1 MKNKLKHIFFASAL
15 MAAATNFTACSL
27 DEVNPGEF
35 TMDSLAETEETYEK
49 IINNCYFAME
59 RYFYGASGA
68 SGIES
73 NNWMAMTEATTDL
86 WTYQRNKST
95 SYTQWFWFYAGAS
108 PNTTYTDNFWEG
120 LFMMVI
126 IGAIIVI
133 GVIYLLLKRHESRMV
148 LIAAG
153 ILMAVIAGKPMAALD
168 AFAKSMTNAG
178 LITSVCSCMGFAM
191 VMKYTGCDK
200 HLVVAIGK
208 VLKKMGFMLIPGAT
222 IATFIINIAIP
233 SAAGCSAAVGVIF
246 IPILMSAGIHPA
258 MAAAAVKSGTYGSM
272 LNPGLVHNG
281 VIAKLSN
288 VEITEVITHHM
299 MADIVGVIIAATTLT
314 ILAIFLKENKGYL
327 PEGGNDAVAED
338 LKINPLYA
346 LMPLLP
352 VIILLV
358 GSTGMAPIL
367 KMGVPQAMLIGALL
381 SLAVTRS
388 NPTKLT
394 KSFFDGMGDAYANII
409 GIIISVGVFVSGMQ
423 SLGLVKALI
432 NWMLE
437 STGIV
442 KIAATFG
449 PFILAMISGS
459 GDAATVA
466 FNEAVT
472 PHAAQFGL
480 QAIDMGS
487 MAALGGTLGRTMSPI
502 AGATIICAG
511 IAGVD
516 PMEVC
521 KRNALG
527 ITLALLAGMVILL
540 F

>member
-1 MKNKLKHIFFASAL
+1 MFL
-15 MAAATNFTACSL
+15 
-27 DEVNPGEF
+27 
-35 TMDSLAETEETYEK
+35 
-49 IINNCYFAME
+49 
-59 RYFYGASGA
+59 
-68 SGIES
+68 
-73 NNWMAMTEATTDL
+73 
-86 WTYQRNKST
+86 
-95 SYTQWFWFYAGAS
+95 
-108 PNTTYTDNFWEG
+108 
-120 LFMMVI
+120 I
-126 IGAIIVI
+126 IGALIVV

-153 ILMAVIAGKPMAALD
+153 ILMCIIAGKPMAALD

-178 LITSVCSCMGFAM
+178 LITSVCSCMGFAWC
-191 VMKYTGCDK
+191 MKYTGCDK

-208 VLKKMGFMLIPGAT
+208 VLKKMGFLLIPGAT
-222 IATFIINIAIP
+222 LATFVVNIAIP

-246 IPILMSAGIHPA
+246 IPILMAAGVHPA

-281 VIAKLSN
+281 VIAKLAGTQ
-288 VEITEVITHHM
+288 ITDVIGNHM
-299 MADIVGVIIAATTLT
+299 MATVAGVIVAAVVLTVIA
-314 ILAIFLKENKGYL
+314 IVLKENKGYV
-327 PEGGNDAVAED
+327 PEGSVVDDDSFSVNA
-338 LKINPLYA
+338 IYA
-346 LMPLLP
+346 IMPLVP
-352 VIILLV
+352 VIILLL
-358 GSTGMAPIL
+358 GSTKVVPAL
-367 KMGVPQAMLIGALL
+367 KMGVPQAMIIGAI
-381 SLAVTRS
+381 LALAATRKS
-388 NPTKLT
+388 PVELT

-409 GIIISVGVFVSGMQ
+409 GIIISVGVFVAGLKA
-423 SLGLVKALI
+423 LGLIKALI
-432 NWMLE
+432 AWMLN

-449 PFILAMISGS
+449 PFLLALISGS

-472 PHAAQFGL
+472 PHAAEFG
-480 QAIDMGS
+480 ISTMNMGS
-487 MAALGGTLGRTMSPI
+487 IAALGGTLGRTISPI

-527 ITLALLAGMVILL
+527 IVCALLVGMVLLL

>member
-1 MKNKLKHIFFASAL
+1 
-15 MAAATNFTACSL
+15 
-27 DEVNPGEF
+27 
-35 TMDSLAETEETYEK
+35 
-49 IINNCYFAME
+49 
-59 RYFYGASGA
+59 
-68 SGIES
+68 
-73 NNWMAMTEATTDL
+73 
-86 WTYQRNKST
+86 
-95 SYTQWFWFYAGAS
+95 
-108 PNTTYTDNFWEG
+108 
-120 LFMMVI
+120 MMVI

-153 ILMAVIAGKPMAALD
+153 ILMAIIAGKPMAALD

-178 LITSVCSCMGFAM
+178 LITSVCSCMGFAL

-208 VLKKMGFMLIPGAT
+208 VLKKMGFLLIPGAT

-272 LNPGLVHNG
+272 MNPGLVHNG

-288 VEITEVITHHM
+288 VEITEVISHHM
-299 MADIVGVIIAATTLT
+299 MADIASVIIAAATLT
-314 ILAIFLKENKGYL
+314 AVAIFLKENKGYVSADGSNAL
-327 PEGGNDAVAED
+327 EAD
-338 LKINPLYA
+338 LKINPFYA

-358 GSTGMAPIL
+358 GSTGMVPFL
-367 KMGVPQAMLIGALL
+367 KMGVPQAMLIGALV
-381 SLAVTRS
+381 SLLVTRS

-409 GIIISVGVFVSGMQ
+409 GIIISVGVFVSG
-423 SLGLVKALI
+423 